1 MKEVN
6 IMRIKQSETRIH
18 PDYTK
23 RVSVSYSIEYTE
35 KDEAIN
41 SELSNLK
48 KVICLDLETMLKNM
62 FDLRQLNKF
71 NINLYTI
78 TYIDDQWITEDSAND
93 CERFID
99 TKQGEQLIKSNRVMH
114 QSMEAMAEELNEYK
128 EFVKLYKSEKLFEDY
143 QKGLM
148 KECAK

>member
-1 MKEVN
+1 
-6 IMRIKQSETRIH
+6 
-18 PDYTK
+18 
-23 RVSVSYSIEYTE
+23 
-35 KDEAIN
+35 
-41 SELSNLK
+41 
-48 KVICLDLETMLKNM
+48 M

-78 TYIDDQWITEDSAND
+78 TSIDDQWITEDAAND

-99 TKQGEQLIKSNRVMH
+99 TKQGEQLIKSNRVMR

-128 EFVKLYKSEKLFEDY
+128 EFVKLYKSEKLFKDY